1 MTDITNEKL
10 FEMGVLIPA
19 VKLPLATIDLGKVS
33 ALSNLPGVIWNA
45 NGMVVISTKE
55 FPEGHVF
62 QQDLNAFVRF
72 GGVGFKVKTNGF
84 YDIEAF
90 DTQKIKASLGTPY
103 ELSTLPANILTDLKP
118 LIDVASDVTHYIC
131 GSLHGFSAIIVT
143 NQMVGSLGYI
153 MCHCSGDP
161 DTKLTKLH
169 YKDVFLV
176 EDAEAKK
183 GFKISMEEFKKY
195 YYFE

>member
-19 VKLPLATIDLGKVS
+19 VKRPLATIDLGKVS
-33 ALSNLPGVIWNA
+33 ALSNLPGVIWNT
-45 NGMVVISTKE
+45 NGKVVISTKE

-103 ELSTLPANILTDLKP
+103 ELSTLPANTLADLKP
-118 LIDVASDVTHYIC
+118 LLDVASDVTHYIC
-131 GSLHGFSAIIVT
+131 GALHGFSAIIVT

-169 YKDVFLV
+169 CRDVFLV
-176 EDAEAKK
+176 EDADAKK
-183 GFKISMEEFKKY
+183 GFKMSMEEFKKY